1 MRDFLAKLNTLG
13 INERDM
19 MLALVWKQIKYL
31 ENEQQNLIIEITKI
45 VEFAKVVHLLIAKCQ
60 G

>member
-45 VEFAKVVHLLIAKCQ
+45 VEFEKEEDNN
-60 G
+60 